1 MQSVK
6 YLFSNLK
13 EDLATPMLHNLHQN
27 KIIKELI
34 NLNKNKGLADR
45 NLIKKYKSL
54 KELHHLIENNKVL
67 NYVIAGDNT
76 NLVLLKDSI
85 IAELNFEEFKFKL
98 MDFFILIWKYV
109 QK

>member
-67 NYVIAGDNT
+67 NYVIASENT
-76 NLVLLKDSI
+76 NSFVLKDSTI
-85 IAELNFEEFKFKL
+85 VELKFEKFK
-98 MDFFILIWKYV
+98 IEIN
-109 QK
+109 